1 MRVLVTRP
9 EPEAAR
15 TVAVLA
21 SLGHEALVAPLFT
34 AEPVAADLGGAF
46 DALAV
51 TSARTTTLMPAE
63 ALAGFASLPAFAVGD
78 RTAEALAA
86 AGFVDIR
93 PAAGDVEA
101 LAALIA
107 AAGLAPGARILHP
120 GGEERAG
127 DLAAALAPAG
137 LAVIPAAVYRMR
149 PAEALPG
156 AVDAALRAGTLDAVL
171 HYSPRAAELFAG
183 LSRAAGRA
191 EEAAALRHLCLSP
204 AVAAALEPLRPSC
217 VITAQRPREADLLA
231 AL

>member
-9 EPEAAR
+9 EPEASR
-15 TVAVLA
+15 TAAALTA
-21 SLGHEALVAPLFT
+21 LDHEPVRAPLFT

-51 TSARTTTLMPAE
+51 TSPRTAALLPATL
-63 ALAGFASLPAFAVGD
+63 ASLPAFSVGD

-86 AGFVDIR
+86 AGFYDIR
-93 PAAGDVEA
+93 SAAGDVEA
-101 LAALIA
+101 LASLIA
-107 AAGLAPGARILHP
+107 AAGLPSGARILHP

-137 LAVIPAAVYRMR
+137 LSVIPVAVYRMR
-149 PAEALPG
+149 PAETLPG
-156 AVDAALRAGTLDAVL
+156 EADAALRGGTLDAIL
-171 HYSPRAAELFAG
+171 HYSPRAAGVFAR
-183 LSRAAGRA
+183 LCRAAGRA